1 MPATCPA
8 RNRATT
14 GNERQSAL
22 RTKPVTPLPDTAAVP
37 SSCRMTHQTPT
48 PRLSATGLSGRTAL
62 ITGAGLGIGRA
73 TALRFAQ
80 EGARLILCDID
91 ADRLEETRNL
101 VAPTGADMLIRQ
113 GDVTDE
119 MVVEKLAMDARA
131 FGLPDILVNNVGGG
145 RSGRIWD
152 LSVQDWD
159 DTMRISLRS
168 MFLCTRAFLPPMI
181 AAGYGRVVCLSSGA
195 RNGTVWN
202 ALHMGACAYSTA
214 KAGVIGFVRDLAIEL
229 GDSGVT
235 INAVAPGPIDTELA
249 GAFLRN
255 IEAQGHAYSPFRT
268 VPMRRLGTPREVAD
282 AILYLA
288 SENASYVTGTTLD
301 VAGGR

>member
-1 MPATCPA
+1 MNSPHTSSSP
-8 RNRATT
+8 
-14 GNERQSAL
+14 SAL
-22 RTKPVTPLPDTAAVP
+22 AG
-37 SSCRMTHQTPT
+37 
-48 PRLSATGLSGRTAL
+48 RLAGRTAL

-73 TALRFAQ
+73 TALRFAE
-80 EGARLILCDID
+80 EGARLVLCDID
-91 ADRLEETRNL
+91 AANLDQTRRLIE
-101 VAPTGADMLIRQ
+101 PTGADVTVQ
-113 GDVTDE
+113 HTDVTDE
-119 MVVEKLAMDARA
+119 AAVATLAQTATA
-131 FGLPDILVNNVGGG
+131 FGQPDILVNNVGGG

-181 AAGYGRVVCLSSGA
+181 AAGHGRVVCLSSGA

-214 KAGVIGFVRDLAIEL
+214 KAGVVGFVRDLAIEL
-229 GDSGVT
+229 ADSGVT

-249 GAFLRN
+249 GPFLRAM
-255 IEAQGHAYSPFRT
+255 ESDDLPYSPFRT

-288 SENASYVTGTTLD
+288 SDDASYVTGTTLD